1 MNRFVSLLLAAL
13 SLAAVSLAQPA
24 HAQWTKGV
32 TYYPS
37 DNPTPTQ
44 DPFGTTIT
52 MTPTGTVTIKSSP
65 PGYPFTASGSF
76 SGRVNQKYT
85 WTGPGNTPI
94 VGFSCTNGFA
104 VSGSCSGPGLASS
117 SVGGSQAGGTSGTT
131 VNAPNNSYF
140 SGGSYGFVYIL
151 PDNPP
156 ATVTV
161 SVPLSVSTTEYYI
174 GTATASAAFTFG
186 APIAPQ

>member
-24 HAQWTKGV
+24 QAQWKKGQP
-32 TYYPS
+32 YYDS
-37 DNPTPTQ
+37 HNTVPTQ
-44 DPFGTTIT
+44 DLTTTIT
-52 MTPTGTVTIKSSP
+52 TTPIGTVTITSSP
-65 PGYPFTASGSF
+65 PGYPFSSGGSF
-76 SGRVNQKYT
+76 SGNVDVDYT
-85 WTGPGNTPI
+85 WAGPGNTPI
-94 VGFSCTNGFA
+94 VGFACTNGFA
-104 VSGSCSGPGLASS
+104 VSGSCSGPGTASS

-140 SGGSYGFVYIL
+140 SGGSYGFVHIL
-151 PDNPP
+151 SDNPP

-186 APIAPQ
+186 APIIP